1 MAQLAWTAAAE
12 IVMNERRSSIF
23 TVSNAGLSST
33 SVIVVDLTDEETALD
48 IGRRIA
54 ALTGRTLTIRN
65 EEGLPLATFESARK
79 N

>member
-1 MAQLAWTAAAE
+1 
-12 IVMNERRSSIF
+12 MNERRSSIF